1 MDRVKKKYIKPEIET
16 MTIDTTISMCLT
28 SGPHHGHGHGHGQG
42 HGHSVQDDV
51 FGGSSPKNVSGFG
64 ETNSPW

>member
-28 SGPHHGHGHGHGQG
+28 SGPHHGNG
-42 HGHSVQDDV
+42 HGHSVYDDA

-64 ETNSPW
+64 ETNTPW